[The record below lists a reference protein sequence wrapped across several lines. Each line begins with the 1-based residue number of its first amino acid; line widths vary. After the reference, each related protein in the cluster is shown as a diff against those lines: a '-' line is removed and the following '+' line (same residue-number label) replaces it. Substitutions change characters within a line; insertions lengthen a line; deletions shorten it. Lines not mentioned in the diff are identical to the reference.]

1 MKIHYYFLFVTAFAI
16 FLLILFLIKKKPLLY
31 YFFISNLFIVN
42 VSILTAFWTIEGV
55 FIEYPHLYRVAS
67 PLHYLIA
74 PFAFFTVRLALI
86 PEKKFRAYDL
96 IHFIPF
102 FLHFIEL
109 IPFYIQSSDQKLA
122 FLYNNYK
129 ATSNNP
135 WLVIDGL
142 FLSFRDH
149 IIIKFTLLFLYTS
162 YSLYLISQFRAN
174 AGKLF
179 LEKNK
184 FLYSFIT
191 FETINKLLLSISTL
205 ILAIYFINNEYVI
218 MILPPIFF
226 GIDIV
231 ISAAIILIYPSLL
244 LGFKPIKTNFSGIP
258 KKNNSLVHNE
268 ISNRDKEKNDLIE
281 RNFALIELVMQKNQ
295 LFLKENFTREKLSE
309 ITRIPV
315 STITKIIHVK
325 AGLSFNDYINNYRI
339 DFLYATLKSNPS
351 WFDYTLEAMAYKIG
365 FSNRATFNNA
375 LKRIK
380 GLKPNEMIYQLKNL
394 YKKDH

>member
-1 MKIHYYFLFVTAFAI
+1 MRIHYYFLFITAFAL
-16 FLLILFLIKKKPLLY
+16 FLLFLFLIKKKPLLY
-31 YFFISNLFIVN
+31 YFFISNFFIVN
-42 VSILTAFWTIEGV
+42 ISILTAFWTIEGV
-55 FIEYPHLYRVAS
+55 FIEYPHLYRVVS

-74 PFAFFTVRLALI
+74 PFAFLTVRLALI
-86 PEKKFRAYDL
+86 PEKRFRAYDL

-109 IPFYIQSSDQKLA
+109 IPFYILSSDQKLA
-122 FLYNNYK
+122 FLHNNYK
-129 ATSNNP
+129 ATSINP

-184 FLYSFIT
+184 LLYSFIT
-191 FETINKLLLSISTL
+191 FETINKLLLSVSTL
-205 ILAIYFINNEYVI
+205 TLAIYFINNEFVI

-244 LGFKPIKTNFSGIP
+244 LGLKPIKTNFSGILRA
-258 KKNNSLVHNE
+258 KESIIQVD
-268 ISNRDKEKNDLIE
+268 ISARDKARADSIDENYK
-281 RNFALIELVMQKNQ
+281 LIELVMQKNL
-295 LFLKENFTREKLSE
+295 LFLNENFTREKLSE
-309 ITRIPV
+309 LTKIPIP
-315 STITKIIHVK
+315 SITKVIHAK
-325 AGLSFNDYINNYRI
+325 AGVSFNDYVNNYRI
-339 DFLYATLKSNPS
+339 DYLYNTLKSNPS
-351 WFDYTLEAMAYKIG
+351 WFDYTIEALAYKVG

-380 GLKPNEMIYQLKNL
+380 GLKPNEMISELKNL
-394 YKKDH
+394 YKKE